1 MPVFY
6 LPDDDFR
13 VFPHPDQAE
22 PSGLIAISTDLHEDR
37 TLMAYANGMFP
48 WFEDAGGNDKAV
60 AFSIGFVVG
69 LAVCSI
75 LLSTVASGVN
85 TVIVMFAD
93 APADLQQ
100 NYPEISQKMRTIWS
114 EIYPGSV

>member
-1 MPVFY
+1 MGA
-6 LPDDDFR
+6 L
-13 VFPHPDQAE
+13 A
-22 PSGLIAISTDLHEDR
+22 LIFTKAT
-37 TLMAYANGMFP
+37 P

>member
-1 MPVFY
+1 MGA
-6 LPDDDFR
+6 L
-13 VFPHPDQAE
+13 A
-22 PSGLIAISTDLHEDR
+22 LIFTK
-37 TLMAYANGMFP
+37 TTP
-48 WFEDAGGNDKAV
+48 WFEDAGEGDKAV
-60 AFSIGFVVG
+60 AFFIGFVVG

-100 NYPEISQKMRTIWS
+100 NYPEISRKMRTIWG
-114 EIYPGSV
+114 EVYPGSV